1 MSQEDKQL
9 KRNNSKLQ
17 NVYRRHSSIT
27 FSRTLNVLFFPFSHE
42 VRLQHTHKKGTTT
55 TSTRYARVV
64 LTSKSR
70 LLHKANFNLTR
81 QWAESTCL
89 HSISKDIASAKPH
102 RSSQG
107 TVSLRIA
114 SGVSFQ
120 AFPTTNSQVRYVGQ
134 ECVKWRYKVGQEQGL
149 RWQWQ

>member
-27 FSRTLNVLFFPFSHE
+27 FAKNPKRTFFSLSLTKFGFNT
-42 VRLQHTHKKGTTT
+42 LTKKGTTT

-70 LLHKANFNLTR
+70 LLHKANFNLTW

-89 HSISKDIASAKPH
+89 HSISKDIASAKSH
-102 RSSQG
+102 RSFQG

-134 ECVKWRYKVGQEQGL
+134 ESVKWRYKVGQEQGL
-149 RWQWQ
+149 RW